1 MRRVAILFLAALAL
15 SSCRTVPTP
24 VVDLPTTPIITEV
37 KDEAVEIV
45 TQTVEIEKV
54 IDHIITITDGP
65 AKAELVGLRDQVVVL
80 KSDTQR
86 HVAKIA
92 ELETTNGK
100 ATDLYNAEVK
110 AHAEDEALAERRTT
124 QRNVAAIAA
133 LILAAILTVGIIIA
147 IKK

>member
-1 MRRVAILFLAALAL
+1 MTRMTLLFLAALAL
-15 SSCRTVPTP
+15 SSCRTIPTP
-24 VVDLPTTPIITEV
+24 LVDLPTTPIITEV
-37 KDEAVEIV
+37 KDEAAKIV

-54 IDHIITITDGP
+54 IDHIITITDGQS
-65 AKAELVGLRDQVVVL
+65 KAELIVLRDQVVVL
-80 KSDTQR
+80 KSDAQR

-92 ELETTNGK
+92 ELETANGK

-110 AHAEDEALAERRTT
+110 AHAEYEALADRRTT

-133 LILAAILTVGIIIA
+133 LILAAILIVGIIIA

>member
-1 MRRVAILFLAALAL
+1 MNRMAIILLAALAL
-15 SSCRTVPTP
+15 SSCRTVPTT

-37 KDEAVEIV
+37 KEGAVEIV

-80 KSDTQR
+80 KSDAQR
-86 HVAKIA
+86 HVEKIA
-92 ELETTNGK
+92 ELETANGK

-124 QRNVAAIAA
+124 QRNVAIVSA

>member
-1 MRRVAILFLAALAL
+1 MKRMALLFLSALAL
-15 SSCRTVPTP
+15 SSCRTIPTP
-24 VVDLPTTPIITEV
+24 LVDLPTTPIITEV
-37 KDEAVEIV
+37 KEGAVEIV

-80 KSDTQR
+80 KSDAQR

-92 ELETTNGK
+92 ELETTNGS
-100 ATDLYNAEVK
+100 AVNLYNAERE
-110 AHAEDEALAERRTT
+110 ARAEAEALAERRTT
-124 QRNVAAIAA
+124 QRNVAIIAA